1 MGPGRRSSSN
11 PSSRLRMSLW
21 ACAGVFALRA
31 APWTSEFISTNRSS
45 QSTRDAFCV
54 LLRASTEGRVDPL
67 VEVVD
72 AHGDL
77 CVSGGRGARP
87 PS

>member
-1 MGPGRRSSSN
+1 
-11 PSSRLRMSLW
+11 MSLW

-54 LLRASTEGRVDPL
+54 HPKVASTHLWKLLMPMVT
-67 VEVVD
+67 
-72 AHGDL
+72 
-77 CVSGGRGARP
+77 CVCPAVAALGPRL
-87 PS
+87 